1 MINMHSLNLFA
12 AHAWALASARFRSMG
27 SAWLAV
33 AALVLITVQSRAA
46 GPVLSDANLFAAL
59 NLDYPGME
67 VVKTNVTAGN
77 YAAAKASLATYLRS
91 RTNVTWYWDPHTLTT
106 NVGYNQTSADQYV
119 GGYVFYSGVGHT
131 FPGGN
136 IDWFYNVTK
145 DPGNS
150 YPDNNEWQWQLNRFG
165 EWGNLGATYW
175 GTSNE
180 SYAVAWVGQLRDW
193 LTSCPVPTTEQNVAP
208 SAWRTIESGLRM
220 GGNWHNAYHRFLH
233 SPSFT
238 DQDVCDYLKSCIEHG
253 RYLLAYPSS
262 GNWLMIEMSGLYTE
276 GALFPELNEAGNW
289 RTTAANS
296 LAAEQVI
303 QFYPDGPQKELSPV
317 YHSGT
322 LGSILN
328 IYNMATLQ
336 GRRGELPANFVSGLE
351 KSYEHYLRL
360 MAPDRKLPQFNDCNG
375 VIDAKSG
382 LSAGYSLFPNRTD
395 FQWVASDGASG
406 TPPNFTSTTYPW
418 AGYNVMR
425 SGWSTSDNYL
435 CFDAG
440 PLGTGHYHQDK
451 LNVVLSAYGKKILF
465 DSGGGEY
472 ESSIWRTYGSA
483 TWSHNTVIVDGNN
496 QVGGDG
502 SDTYTDP
509 DHTTQSPQTWR
520 WESDV
525 AHDFAAGTYNRGYNN
540 YFLRPATHTRRVLF
554 VKPDLYLIA
563 DTLVGNGLSH
573 SYQARWHLL
582 PTTSVTDPVT
592 KVITTTQAGQP
603 NLAVVPCLLSGLTVG
618 SAVGQSSGSASGLLG
633 WDIVSDSVGHYP
645 ATTVTHQLSGTG
657 TKHFLTLLMPLR
669 TGETNPVSAVVNLS
683 ATSARVE
690 LADGR
695 KLIVSA
701 DANSARGLKLTE
713 LLADNSTNRV
723 VGGGFTPPT
732 ISAIADQVTA
742 VSTPVG
748 PVAFTVGSTAHAA
761 ASLVVSARSLDTRN
775 VQSSGIAL
783 GGSGTA
789 RTVTITPVPNR
800 NATATIIVTVMDP
813 DGDTTSTEFTV
824 TIGTGAQADEDY
836 FWGNTSDSSPMSTA
850 LKWAWD
856 SEGSGLWNNGPGT
869 GDVAHFGNWHGF
881 QPSDGGQ
888 TYAWGGIRFTRQ
900 DWFMNTAP
908 GGQIALKGVA
918 NDWIIKADFTGG
930 GANVI
935 HSPLALNMN
944 DGFID
949 MVGSGSTL
957 TLNGIIKNGTG
968 TGLGI
973 RGNGTV
979 VLAATNTYTGAT
991 TVNGGTLEIVGNPIA
1006 PSSGVFINSGTVV
1019 LKDFNSLGMSFWKPV
1034 TIASGGRMTM
1044 NGDYSVNIGPV
1055 TLNGGDLSSDGFS
1068 TVTWGSYTLQGDVT
1082 AGAGTSTISAV
1093 NVNGSGARTFTVA
1106 SGGNLNVTG
1115 TFSYMTVIKAGAGTM
1130 TFSGANTYTDPTT
1143 VSQGTLAF
1151 VGGSQRS
1158 PITVS
1163 AGASLGFTLGSPTTS
1178 TSSFNLSAGTIKL
1191 TGTPTLPSYTLITA
1205 SSGITGT
1212 PTLNAP
1218 ISGYGLVVEGTSLK
1232 LVQTVTTTPLIA
1244 AGSTWK
1250 FFDTGTAPATWMQ
1263 NEFNDAAWP
1272 AGPAIL
1278 GFGDLNG
1285 QAPATSVNSTPS
1297 RITTYFRRTFTVANP
1312 RQFADLTLRL
1322 LRDDGAVVW
1331 LNGVEVHRSNM
1342 VTKPALIGSSTQAL
1356 STVSGADE
1364 NTFFTATLD
1373 ARELRTG
1380 TNVIAVEVHQFGT
1393 ASSDLGF
1400 DLSLDVAL
1408 DIPAPLIAAGAS
1420 WKYRDTGI
1428 APPANWTSNDY
1439 ADTAWTTGPARLGY
1453 GDTQAT
1459 TVAYGTE
1466 VNNRHIT
1473 TWFRHTFTVADATL
1487 FDALRLEL
1495 QRDDGAVVYLN
1506 GVELLRD
1513 NLPSSAITPTR
1524 LATTAIG
1531 GTDETAWN
1539 VFTVPATALL
1549 TGTNTVAIELHQSTA
1564 NSSDL
1569 GLDLRLSGLRQ
1580 TASTFADWQAAQF
1593 GSDKTNA
1600 ALAGP
1605 LTDLDK
1611 DGLVTLLEYAFASDP
1626 RTANQDAA
1634 PTATTASGRLAL
1646 QFERNPAAT
1655 DITIKVQAADTL
1667 TGPWTDLATSTTGN
1681 PFAATT
1687 PGTTIIETTTG
1698 PLRTV
1703 EVRDLYPLNDPL
1715 HPRRF
1720 MRVHVTQP

>member
-1 MINMHSLNLFA
+1 
-12 AHAWALASARFRSMG
+12 MG
-27 SAWLAV
+27 
-33 AALVLITVQSRAA
+33 
-46 GPVLSDANLFAAL
+46 
-59 NLDYPGME
+59 
-67 VVKTNVTAGN
+67 
-77 YAAAKASLATYLRS
+77 
-91 RTNVTWYWDPHTLTT
+91 H
-106 NVGYNQTSADQYV
+106 
-119 GGYVFYSGVGHT
+119 
-131 FPGGN
+131 
-136 IDWFYNVTK
+136 
-145 DPGNS
+145 
-150 YPDNNEWQWQLNRFG
+150 
-165 EWGNLGATYW
+165 
-175 GTSNE
+175 
-180 SYAVAWVGQLRDW
+180 LRDW
-193 LTSCPVPTTEQNVAP
+193 LTSCPAPTTEQNVAP
-208 SAWRTIESGLRM
+208 SAWRTIESGIRM

-238 DQDVCDYLKSCIEHG
+238 DQDVCDYLKSCIEHA

-262 GNWLMIEMSGLYTE
+262 GNWLMIEMSGLYTV
-276 GALFPELNEAGNW
+276 GALFPEVNEAGNW
-289 RTTAANS
+289 RTTAANT
-296 LAAEQVI
+296 LAAEQVS

-317 YHSGT
+317 YHSVS
-322 LGSILN
+322 LGSILG
-328 IYNMATLQ
+328 IYNMAQLQ
-336 GRRGELPANFVSGLE
+336 GRLGELPANFVSGLE
-351 KSYEHYLRL
+351 KAYEHYLRL

-375 VIDAKSG
+375 EIDGKSG
-382 LSAGYSLFPNRTD
+382 LAAGFSIFPHRTD

-406 TPPNFTSTTYPW
+406 TPPSFTSATYPW

-425 SGWSTSDNYL
+425 SGWARTDNYL
-435 CFDAG
+435 CFDTG
-440 PLGTGHYHQDK
+440 PLGSGHYHQDK
-451 LNVVLSAYGKKILF
+451 LNVVLSAYGKRILF

-472 ESSIWRTYGSA
+472 EPSIWRTYGTA

-502 SDTYTDP
+502 VDTSTDP
-509 DHTTQSPQTWR
+509 DHVTQTPQTWR

-525 AHDFAAGTYNRGYNN
+525 AHDFAAGIYNRGYGES
-540 YFLRPATHTRRVLF
+540 FLFPATHTRRVLF
-554 VKPDLYLIA
+554 VKPDLYLVA
-563 DTLVGNGLSH
+563 DTLVPNIFSH
-573 SYQARWHLL
+573 TYQARWHLL
-582 PTTSVTDPVT
+582 PTTSVTHPTT
-592 KVITTTQAGQP
+592 KVITTTEAGQP
-603 NLAVVPCLLSGLTVG
+603 NLAIVPCLLSGLTVS
-618 SAVGQSSGSASGLLG
+618 SAVGQSSGSASGLRG
-633 WDIVSDSVGHYP
+633 WNIVADATGHYP

-669 TGETNPVSAVVNLS
+669 PGEGNPVSAVVNLS

-813 DGDTTSTEFTV
+813 DGDTTATQFTV
-824 TIGTGAQADEDY
+824 TIGTGAQADEDF

-850 LKWAWD
+850 FKWAWD

-930 GANVI
+930 GTNVI

-957 TLNGIIKNGTG
+957 TLNGVIQNGTG

-973 RGNGTV
+973 RGTGTV
-979 VLAATNTYTGAT
+979 VLAAANTYTGAT

-1068 TVTWGSYTLQGDVT
+1068 TVTWGSYTLHGDVT

-1093 NVNGSGARTFTVA
+1093 NVNGSGTQTFTVA

-1158 PITVS
+1158 PITVN
-1163 AGASLGFTLGSPTTS
+1163 AGASLRFTLGSPTTS
-1178 TSSFNLSAGTIKL
+1178 TRSFNLSAGTIKI
-1191 TGTPTLPSYTLITA
+1191 TGTPTLPSHTLITS

-1212 PTLNAP
+1212 PTLETP
-1218 ISGYGLVVEGTSLK
+1218 IPGYALMVEGTSLK
-1232 LVQTVTTTPLIA
+1232 LVQSVISDTLIT

-1250 FFDTGTAPATWMQ
+1250 YLDTGATPGATWMH
-1263 NEFNDAAWP
+1263 NSFSDSAWP
-1272 AGPAIL
+1272 SGPAML

-1285 QAPATSVNSTPS
+1285 QTPTTFVNNTAS
-1297 RITTYFRRTFTVANP
+1297 RITTYFRRSFTVADP
-1312 RQFADLTLRL
+1312 RQYGDLTLRL
-1322 LRDDGAVVW
+1322 MRDDGAVVW

-1342 VTKPALIGSSTQAL
+1342 PAAPAVISASTQAL
-1356 STVSGADE
+1356 GAVPSADE
-1364 NTFFTATLD
+1364 NTFFTSTLD
-1373 ARELRTG
+1373 ARKLRAG
-1380 TNVIAVEVHQFGT
+1380 TNVIAVEIHQFGT

-1400 DLSLDVAL
+1400 DLSLTAAL
-1408 DIPAPLIAAGAS
+1408 DIPVPLIAAGAA
-1420 WKYRDTGI
+1420 WKYRDTGV
-1428 APPANWTSNDY
+1428 APPANWTSNSYVD
-1439 ADTAWTTGPARLGY
+1439 AAWSSGPTRLGY

-1459 TVAYGTE
+1459 TVGYGSNAN
-1466 VNNRHIT
+1466 VKYLT
-1473 TWFRHTFTVADATL
+1473 TWFRHTFTVADAAL

-1495 QRDDGAVVYLN
+1495 QRDDGAVVYVN
-1506 GVELLRD
+1506 GVEIVRD
-1513 NLPSSAITPTR
+1513 NLRSSAVTPTT
-1524 LATTAIG
+1524 LATTSVG
-1531 GTDETAWN
+1531 GTDETVWN
-1539 VFTVPATALL
+1539 VFTAPATALV
-1549 TGTNTVAIELHQSTA
+1549 TGTNTVAIELHQA
-1564 NSSDL
+1564 APDSSDL
-1569 GLDLRLSGLRQ
+1569 GLDVRLFGLRQ
-1580 TASTFADWQAAQF
+1580 TASTFAGWQAAQF
-1593 GSDKTNA
+1593 GSDKANA

-1605 LTDLDK
+1605 LADLDN
-1611 DGLVTLLEYAFASDP
+1611 DGIVALFEYAFASDP
-1626 RTANQDAA
+1626 RTANQDAR
-1634 PTATTASGRLAL
+1634 PTVATTSGRLAL
-1646 QFERNPAAT
+1646 RFKRNAAAT
-1655 DITIKVQAADTL
+1655 DITLSVQAADTV
-1667 TGPWTDLATSTTGN
+1667 TGPWLDLASSIAGN
-1681 PFAATT
+1681 PFVPITG
-1687 PGTTIIETTTG
+1687 GTTILETTTG
-1698 PLRTV
+1698 ALRSV
-1703 EVRDLYPLNDPL
+1703 EVRDLHLLTDPA

-1720 MRVHVTQP
+1720 MRLKLSSF